1 MIGKML
7 VVGFVCTGMAMG
19 QSAVAPVPA
28 AGKLLEYDVTSV
40 KQHPSGDNWVR
51 SKDRPD
57 GYSCSNLS
65 LLNLIVNVYGI
76 KQDQISGGPSW
87 IDSIGFDVE
96 AKVDDSNV
104 EAFKKLSAQQR
115 NDLLKNLLAD
125 RFKLK
130 VHFVTKGS
138 PMYDMVVAKGGP
150 KFKIPAP
157 TKESAEAG
165 KNPEAAKPRSVEA
178 SPDVFKGRRVSMDML
193 ASHLSSTLHSTVAD
207 KTGLTGLYNVD
218 LKWSPEDAG
227 PSNEDADAE
236 SSPSIFTALQEQLGL
251 KLIPTKGP
259 NETLVIDHVEKPSE
273 N

>member
-1 MIGKML
+1 M
-7 VVGFVCTGMAMG
+7 T
-19 QSAVAPVPA
+19 
-28 AGKLLEYDVTSV
+28 
-40 KQHPSGDNWVR
+40 
-51 SKDRPD
+51 RP
-57 GYSCSNLS
+57 
-65 LLNLIVNVYGI
+65 
-76 KQDQISGGPSW
+76 
-87 IDSIGFDVE
+87 
-96 AKVDDSNV
+96 NV